1 MFRND
6 LVPEDRVRATRP
18 QSTWHLVPAWTW
30 TAPKTLI
37 AMTWWWTWM
46 GVYVGSTCST
56 RRSVPILWTFA
67 TKPTRLNVDLSR
79 RKKSAA
85 ETIHHVPPAVWMSPL
100 AQVRVGRHPA
110 RAPLPRLRRRPRR
123 FTLATAAIAETG
135 ASTAG
140 TAARIAGTVVNM
152 HDSTATVEEVQ
163 DGRCEMPGFSND
175 GQRSTESRGWHIR
188 YWCFEGGIKNGEMGL
203 GMQGFNGDIMLI

>member
-1 MFRND
+1 M
-6 LVPEDRVRATRP
+6 LVQHVQPGDPSQFCERL
-18 QSTWHLVPAWTW
+18 QQNQLVSMW
-30 TAPKTLI
+30 
-37 AMTWWWTWM
+37 
-46 GVYVGSTCST
+46 
-56 RRSVPILWTFA
+56 
-67 TKPTRLNVDLSR
+67 DLSR

-85 ETIHHVPPAVWMSPL
+85 ETIHHVPPAVWMSPP

-163 DGRCEMPGFSND
+163 DGRCEMPGFLM
-175 GQRSTESRGWHIR
+175 
-188 YWCFEGGIKNGEMGL
+188 MGKDPL
-203 GMQGFNGDIMLI
+203 RAGAGTLDTGVSKVG